1 MTYLS
6 CLKLHNDMS
15 TKLKKMQK
23 NDFEKDFFKLVNNAF
38 FEKTRKYEKTQRY
51 QTVATETRRNYLVLE
66 PNYHTTIFFSENL
79 LAIEKLLF
87 YG

>member
-38 FEKTRKYEKTQRY
+38 FEKTIENMRK
-51 QTVATETRRNYLVLE
+51 RRD
-66 PNYHTTIFFSENL
+66 I
-79 LAIEKLLF
+79 KL
-87 YG
+87 

>member
-6 CLKLHNDMS
+6 CLKLHNDIS

-38 FEKTRKYEKTQRY
+38 FEKTIENMRKCRDIKL
-51 QTVATETRRNYLVLE
+51 VATETRRNYLVLE
-66 PNYHTTIFFSENL
+66 PNYHTIIFFQK
-79 LAIEKLLF
+79 I
-87 YG
+87 Y